1 MLHDNNSFDDSVRRK
16 LQEDEEPVSGALWEN
31 IAKEIPAN
39 SSNKRKIAYYLIAA
53 LLLISGSGYYF
64 LNDENKTGIAAVKV
78 KSNLEVQSPSDKDLS
93 ETTLNVAN
101 NEPDKSEEKSNESN
115 AVAEPVVVSVNVSK
129 PHTRNKQ
136 TNKGNIKKSD
146 VSTTMEEPVLIS
158 DNPTVDI
165 KEDTTKGAE
174 QNVVETTT
182 VETTGNE
189 NADATQVTDSAA
201 TVANQESTQQSA
213 LAALV
218 VNDSAI
224 IAGGLK
230 NNAGI
235 EVSFSPDFIFK
246 KWTVNSGTQ
255 EYLDTR
261 RETESFVFAHTYGAK
276 VYFKVAK
283 GVFLK
288 TGMYLT
294 EVTELLHYS
303 YLKVEP
309 NDMFTKLPG
318 YSGIWYNPLTNQ
330 TSADTTLSNFVY
342 PDDVLS
348 TNYYKYYNI
357 PVQVAAYKE
366 LKRFRVGVSAGVT
379 MNYSF
384 KQKGSIMKDD
394 KYGKIILS
402 DKNRSPYK
410 STIGLGITTSTF
422 ASYKIRRNIN
432 FFLEPEYRVYLQPIS
447 KSDAPLTEKLSS
459 LSIMSGLQFE
469 F

>member
-31 IAKEIPAN
+31 IAREIPAN

-64 LNDENKTGIAAVKV
+64 LNDENKTEIAAVKV
-78 KSNLEVQSPSDKDLS
+78 KSNLEVQSSSDKDLS

-101 NEPDKSEEKSNESN
+101 NEADKSVEKSNESN
-115 AVAEPVVVSVNVSK
+115 AVAEPVVVSVNLSK
-129 PHTRNKQ
+129 PHTKNEQ
-136 TNKGNIKKSD
+136 TKKGNIKKSD
-146 VSTTMEEPVLIS
+146 VSTTLEEPVLIS
-158 DNPTVDI
+158 DNSTVDI
-165 KEDTTKGAE
+165 KEDATNGTELK
-174 QNVVETTT
+174 NVEA
-182 VETTGNE
+182 TGNE
-189 NADATQVTDSAA
+189 NTDAIQFTDSAA
-201 TVANQESTQQSA
+201 TVANQEPTQQ
-213 LAALV
+213 AAQAAPV

-230 NNAGI
+230 NNVGI

-246 KWTVNSGTQ
+246 KWTVNGGTQ

-261 RETESFVFAHTYGAK
+261 RATESFVFAHTYGAK

-342 PDDVLS
+342 PDDVVS

-357 PVQVAAYKE
+357 PLQVAAYKE
-366 LKRFRVGVSAGVT
+366 LKRFRVGVSAGVA

-410 STIGLGITTSTF
+410 TTIGMGLTASTF
-422 ASYKIRRNIN
+422 VSYKIRKNVN
-432 FFLEPEYRVYLQPIS
+432 FFLEPEYRVYLNPIS
-447 KSDAPLTEKLSS
+447 KKDAPLTEKLST

>member
-64 LNDENKTGIAAVKV
+64 LNDENKTEIAAVKV

-101 NEPDKSEEKSNESN
+101 NEADKSVEKNNESN
-115 AVAEPVVVSVNVSK
+115 AVAEPVVVSVSVSK
-129 PHTRNKQ
+129 PHIKNKQ

-146 VSTTMEEPVLIS
+146 VSTTLEEPVLIS
-158 DNPTVDI
+158 DSPKVDI
-165 KEDTTKGAE
+165 KEDATKGAE
-174 QNVVETTT
+174 QTN

-189 NADATQVTDSAA
+189 NNNAIQITDSAA
-201 TVANQESTQQSA
+201 TVTHQEPTQQ
-213 LAALV
+213 AAQAAPV

-224 IAGGLK
+224 IADGLK
-230 NNAGI
+230 NNVGI

-255 EYLDTR
+255 EYLNTR

-342 PDDVLS
+342 PDDVVS

-357 PVQVAAYKE
+357 PLQVAAYKE

-410 STIGLGITTSTF
+410 TTIGMGLTASTF
-422 ASYKIRRNIN
+422 VSYKIRKNVN
-432 FFLEPEYRVYLQPIS
+432 FFLEPEYRVYLNSIS
-447 KSDAPLTEKLSS
+447 KKDAPLTEKLST

>member
-64 LNDENKTGIAAVKV
+64 INDENKTEIAAVKV

-101 NEPDKSEEKSNESN
+101 NEADKSEEKSNESN
-115 AVAEPVVVSVNVSK
+115 AVAEPVVVSVNLSK
-129 PHTRNKQ
+129 PHTKNEQ
-136 TNKGNIKKSD
+136 TKKGNIKKSD
-146 VSTTMEEPVLIS
+146 VSTTLEEPVLIS
-158 DNPTVDI
+158 DNSTVDI
-165 KEDTTKGAE
+165 KEDATNGTELK
-174 QNVVETTT
+174 NVEA
-182 VETTGNE
+182 TGNE
-189 NADATQVTDSAA
+189 NTDTIQITDSAS
-201 TVANQESTQQSA
+201 VLANQEPIQQ
-213 LAALV
+213 AAAQAAPV

-230 NNAGI
+230 NNVGI

-246 KWTVNSGTQ
+246 KWIVNYGTQ

-261 RETESFVFAHTYGAK
+261 RETESFLFAHTYGAK
-276 VYFKVAK
+276 IYFKVAK

-288 TGMYLT
+288 TGIYLT

-303 YLKVEP
+303 YLQVEP
-309 NDMFTKLPG
+309 NDLFTKLGG
-318 YSGIWYNPLTNQ
+318 YNGTWFNPLTNQ
-330 TSADTTLSNFVY
+330 ITGDTSVANFVY
-342 PDDVLS
+342 PDDIVS
-348 TNYYKYYNI
+348 TNNYKYFNI
-357 PVQVAAYKE
+357 PLQLAAYKE